1 VLRFHRR
8 LLIVA
13 ILALCLLR
21 GVQTIVAA
29 SALGLPGLVGGDFIA
44 YETAGRIVDQ
54 GDVRRLYDL
63 DVQQHVGAAIE
74 AAAGVPAGQQFRLA
88 FDNPPPVALL
98 LAPLAA
104 LPPAVGLA
112 VWTLLNIGCTL
123 GVAWLFLRR
132 TPAGGVAMLTLTL
145 GLLIFWPDFLGFFY
159 GQMMGLVLLCYA
171 LTAYWLRER
180 RDVRAGIA
188 LAVLVALKP
197 QYALILLLVVLMQWR
212 FRAIIATLLSGGALA
227 LLSLAM
233 VGAGG
238 LVAYVGELGA
248 LDPYAGN
255 GVYLIDP
262 GAMIN
267 WRSLLLHVAPSL
279 PDTTGF
285 LVTNLLAAGTVG
297 VALVVWRRAER
308 RGCDPFGWPFLVVTA
323 ATLLAAYHSHV
334 HGAMLLLVP
343 YAMLLQMTPTGA
355 FRGLVNAAFWPPVVA
370 LGLLGPAVLALRPAI
385 SLYLICWLI
394 AAMAIGWRETSLA
407 AAPVG
412 RRNQVVAV
420 APARQ
425 LAPGGAK

>member
-8 LLIVA
+8 PLIVA

-63 DVQQHVGAAIE
+63 DVQQHIGAAIE
-74 AAAGVPAGQQFRLA
+74 AAAGVPAGQRFLLA

-104 LPPAVGLA
+104 FPAAVGLA
-112 VWTLLNIGCTL
+112 IWTLFNIGCTL
-123 GVAWLFLRR
+123 TVVWLFLRR
-132 TPAGGVAMLTLTL
+132 TAAGGVAVLTLSL
-145 GLLIFWPDFLGFFY
+145 GLLLFWPDFLGFFY

-171 LTAYWLRER
+171 LAAYFLRDR
-180 RDVRAGIA
+180 RDVAAGIA
-188 LAVLVALKP
+188 LALLVALKP
-197 QYALILLLVVLMQWR
+197 QYALVLLLIVLMQWR
-212 FRAIIATLLSGGALA
+212 YRAVIAALLSGGALA

-238 LVAYVGELGA
+238 LIAYVGELGA

-255 GVYLIDP
+255 GAYLIDP

-267 WRSLLLHVAPSL
+267 WRSLLLHVAPYL
-279 PDTTGF
+279 RDTAGF
-285 LVTNLLAAGTVG
+285 LLTNLLAAGTVG

-308 RGCDPFGWPFLVVTA
+308 RACDPFGWPFLVVTV

-343 YAMLLQMTPTGA
+343 YSMLLQSAPTGV
-355 FRGLVNAAFWPPVVA
+355 FRGLVNAAFWPPTVA

-385 SLYLICWLI
+385 SLYVICWLL
-394 AAMAIGWRETSLA
+394 AAMAIGWRETFLVT
-407 AAPVG
+407 APA
-412 RRNQVVAV
+412 RRRVLAV
-420 APARQ
+420 APSRQ
-425 LAPGGAK
+425 LAPRGPE